1 METSPDIT
9 IPPISSICERS
20 RFHGGNQGKGEAFS
34 LIEVIIAMGIFTF
47 CIVSIVYLLGTAL
60 SSSRQSQID
69 SALVGVLRSMDSEL
83 RALPYTNSSASALS
97 LTSPNLAGTNSFF
110 FDQNGNLTT
119 NTASRSFRAVL
130 TRVTNVASL
139 TAVTNGANVSPGVTN
154 STNHYLW
161 VMKVSYPAPNFP
173 YTNSL
178 VLGRTLQGS
187 GAWTVGTTNYSFYE

>member
-1 METSPDIT
+1 METSPEMT
-9 IPPISSICERS
+9 IPPITSSHETS
-20 RFHGGNQGKGEAFS
+20 RFRGRSQGKGDAFS

-69 SALVGVLRSMDSEL
+69 SALVGILRSMDSEL
-83 RALPYTNSSASALS
+83 RALPYTNTNAAVLS
-97 LTSPNLAGTNSFF
+97 LSSPNLVGTSSFF
-110 FDQNGNLTT
+110 FDQNGSLTT
-119 NTASRSFRAVL
+119 NSNSRAFRAVL
-130 TRVTNVASL
+130 TRIANVAAL

-161 VMKVSYPAPNFP
+161 VLKVSYPAPNYP

-178 VLGRTLQGS
+178 LLGRTLQGS
-187 GAWTVGTTNYSFYE
+187 GSWTVGGTNYSFYE